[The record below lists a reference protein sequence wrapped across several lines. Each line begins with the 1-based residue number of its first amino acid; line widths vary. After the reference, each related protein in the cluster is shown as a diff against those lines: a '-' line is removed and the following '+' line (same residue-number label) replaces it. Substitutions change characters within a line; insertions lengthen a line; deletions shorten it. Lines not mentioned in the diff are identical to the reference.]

1 MPIRDP
7 LHVLQFG
14 PMWMLSAIT
23 GTESFAA
30 IDREVFAEILD
41 NVIHRTPAEARE
53 VLQTVADGPRAVRAA
68 SQRGER
74 AATAAGRG
82 TVVLVGARRH
92 SAVHHYYAARD
103 AAADCCPVRTTA
115 SSIVADGDS
124 GGLGLLS

>member
-53 VLQTVADGPRAVRAA
+53 VLQTVADAGPDLFLDFELDDRPLVSGIRHIA
-68 SQRGER
+68 E
-74 AATAAGRG
+74 
-82 TVVLVGARRH
+82 VL
-92 SAVHHYYAARD
+92 SA
-103 AAADCCPVRTTA
+103 
-115 SSIVADGDS
+115 GDS
-124 GGLGLLS
+124 DF